1 MPPVRKKQT
10 YFKNEW
16 LHSEELDFNI
26 WLKIGTDNTSFRC
39 KICKTN
45 KDLALG
51 QSGIGSLKK
60 HAEGDTHKK
69 NMVLHKKTLNFF
81 QPSSSKSIVIEDDDV
96 SCSSHSNTQQDLNK
110 PATRPNQSIFDQGTT
125 SITLLFKDLLYSPRI
140 SAFFAAAN
148 KMPR

>member
-10 YFKNEW
+10 YYKNEW

-51 QSGIGSLKK
+51 QSGIDSLKK
-60 HAEGDTHKK
+60 YAEGDTHKK

-96 SCSSHSNTQQDLNK
+96 SSSHSNTQQDLNL
-110 PATRPNQSIFDQGTT
+110 QQDQVNLYLT
-125 SITLLFKDLLYSPRI
+125 SVQHP
-140 SAFFAAAN
+140 
-148 KMPR
+148 

>member
-1 MPPVRKKQT
+1 MPLVTKKQT

-60 HAEGDTHKK
+60 KHAEGDMHKK
-69 NMVLHKKTLNFF
+69 NMVLHKKTLNF
-81 QPSSSKSIVIEDDDV
+81 QPSSSKSVVIEDDDV
-96 SCSSHSNTQQDLNK
+96 SCSSHSNMQQGLKQSFNK
-110 PATRPNQSIFDQGTT
+110 TKSIYIWPGYN
-125 SITLLFKDLLYSPRI
+125 IHNI
-140 SAFFAAAN
+140 IG
-148 KMPR
+148 

>member
-1 MPPVRKKQT
+1 MPLVGKKQT

-60 HAEGDTHKK
+60 HEEGDMHKN
-69 NMVLHKKTLNFF
+69 NMVLHRRN
-81 QPSSSKSIVIEDDDV
+81 
-96 SCSSHSNTQQDLNK
+96 
-110 PATRPNQSIFDQGTT
+110 
-125 SITLLFKDLLYSPRI
+125 
-140 SAFFAAAN
+140 
-148 KMPR
+148 

>member
-26 WLKIGTDNTSFRC
+26 WLKRGTDNTSFSC

-51 QSGIGSLKK
+51 QWHWFSQEETCRG
-60 HAEGDTHKK
+60 
-69 NMVLHKKTLNFF
+69 
-81 QPSSSKSIVIEDDDV
+81 
-96 SCSSHSNTQQDLNK
+96 
-110 PATRPNQSIFDQGTT
+110 
-125 SITLLFKDLLYSPRI
+125 
-140 SAFFAAAN
+140 
-148 KMPR
+148 